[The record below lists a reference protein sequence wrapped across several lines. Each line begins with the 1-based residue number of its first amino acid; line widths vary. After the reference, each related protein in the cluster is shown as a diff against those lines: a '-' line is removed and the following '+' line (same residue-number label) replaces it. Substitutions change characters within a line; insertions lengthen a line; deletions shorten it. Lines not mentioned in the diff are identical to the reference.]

1 MSSQQAQGEYG
12 AFGNFVERI
21 GMHRPIFW
29 GFVAVFIFMI
39 GDGVEISRLPGYL
52 TSTGD
57 SAEVRLP

>member
-29 GFVAVFIFMI
+29 GFVAVCIFMI
-39 GDGVEISRLPGYL
+39 GDGVEISRSG
-52 TSTGD
+52 G
-57 SAEVRLP
+57 AAR